1 MGFYCHVCILAS
13 TDIPSAF
20 LLEWFHTKNDDHLQ
34 HLQRNSLYKKAW
46 SHNVA
51 FQTGMYILFISIVWA
66 EQSQCPLT
74 ESSAADRVTTSPAD
88 TVTAGRVVSA
98 YRYHQCVEW
107 MEMYICGYI
116 HLI

>member
-1 MGFYCHVCILAS
+1 
-13 TDIPSAF
+13 
-20 LLEWFHTKNDDHLQ
+20 
-34 HLQRNSLYKKAW
+34 
-46 SHNVA
+46 
-51 FQTGMYILFISIVWA
+51 MYILFILIVWA

-88 TVTAGRVVSA
+88 TVTAGRAVSA

-116 HLI
+116 HLIRVFILWVWPPLLALTILYYTHKMDIHILTTIFYTIILCLMIFIHYEVHSLYV